1 VNILEIGKPYIKE
14 FFKGS
19 KEERVDQVIDTVTKK
34 IRELVDLPSQAHDLL
49 TKANRGELSVRIAKS
64 DMEGLG
70 KQLSSLSDV
79 MLIVIL
85 TVNASTAGLF
95 LVLLG
100 HHAAS
105 RVVAGAAVFLSFF
118 AVFKLLK
125 R

>member
-1 VNILEIGKPYIKE
+1 MQG
-14 FFKGS
+14 
-19 KEERVDQVIDTVTKK
+19 
-34 IRELVDLPSQAHDLL
+34 
-49 TKANRGELSVRIAKS
+49 
-64 DMEGLG
+64 MG
-70 KQLSSLSDV
+70 KQLTSLSDV

-100 HHAAS
+100 YHMAS
-105 RVVAGAAVFLSFF
+105 RVAAGTAVLLSFL

>member
-1 VNILEIGKPYIKE
+1 MAG
-14 FFKGS
+14 
-19 KEERVDQVIDTVTKK
+19 
-34 IRELVDLPSQAHDLL
+34 LPSQAHNLL
-49 TKANRGELSVRIAKS
+49 KKANRGELSFRISKS
-64 DMEGLG
+64 DMQGLG

-100 HHAAS
+100 YQTAS
-105 RVVAGAAVFLSFF
+105 RVVAGSAVFLSFL

-125 R
+125 K

>member
-1 VNILEIGKPYIKE
+1 M
-14 FFKGS
+14 
-19 KEERVDQVIDTVTKK
+19 Q
-34 IRELVDLPSQAHDLL
+34 
-49 TKANRGELSVRIAKS
+49 
-64 DMEGLG
+64 GLG

-100 HHAAS
+100 YQTAS
-105 RVVAGAAVFLSFF
+105 RVVAGSAVLLSFL